1 MKKQLINTILVA
13 GLISLNASAQD
24 NNSKMRPQGVSDI
37 NTITFDELHAK
48 PADPLRRNEISMKAL
63 RAFTKEY
70 KNVDDARWHKGN
82 DWFAAYFTRNNIQ
95 VKVFYDSWGN
105 QRYTL
110 RSYQECNLPKEV
122 RHQVKST
129 HYDFNIFHV
138 NEVNVRGTIIY
149 FIKLEGKNSW
159 MDVRIVDNEMA
170 TIQEYTKA
178 K

>member
-1 MKKQLINTILVA
+1 MKKQFISIILA
-13 GLISLNASAQD
+13 AAFISLNGFAQD
-24 NNSKMRPQGVSDI
+24 NNNKMSPQGVSDI
-37 NTITFDELHAK
+37 NAMTFDESHAR

-63 RAFTKEY
+63 RTFAKEY
-70 KNVDDARWHKGN
+70 KDVEDARWYKGN

-95 VKVFYDSWGN
+95 VKVFYDCYGN
-105 QRYTL
+105 QRYAL
-110 RSYQECNLPKEV
+110 RSYLESNLPKNV

-129 HYDFNIFHV
+129 HYDYNIFHV

-159 MDVRIVDNEMA
+159 MDVKIVDDEMA
-170 TIQEYTKA
+170 TVREYTKA

>member
-1 MKKQLINTILVA
+1 MKKQFISTILVA
-13 GLISLNASAQD
+13 VLISLNGYTQD
-24 NNSKMRPQGVSDI
+24 YNNKMRPQGVSDI
-37 NTITFDELHAK
+37 NAITFDETLAK
-48 PADPLRRNEISMKAL
+48 PADPLRKNEISMKAL
-63 RAFTKEY
+63 RAFTKEH
-70 KNVDDARWHKGN
+70 KNVNDARWHKGN

-105 QRYTL
+105 NRYTL
-110 RSYQECNLPKEV
+110 RSYQESNLPKDV

-129 HYDFNIFHV
+129 HYDYNIFYV
-138 NEVNVRGTIIY
+138 NEVNVRGTVIY